1 MVDWTATDME
11 YRHLGR
17 TGLKVSSLSI
27 GSWVTYGGTSEEET
41 SLACM
46 TRALELGCNFFD
58 AAEVY
63 ADGKAELETTTAPVS
78 TAVTFPSSVAKV
90 VWVALG

>member
-1 MVDWTATDME
+1 MVDWSTTGME

-17 TGLKVSSLSI
+17 TGLKVSALSI
-27 GSWVTYGGTSEEET
+27 GSWVTYGGTSEEDT

-58 AAEVY
+58 AAEVSGLQ
-63 ADGKAELETTTAPVS
+63 ARN
-78 TAVTFPSSVAKV
+78 
-90 VWVALG
+90 

>member
-1 MVDWTATDME
+1 MAQKDCMVDWSTTGME

-17 TGLKVSSLSI
+17 TGLKVSALSI
-27 GSWVTYGGTSEEET
+27 GSWVTYGGTSEEDT

-58 AAEVY
+58 CAEVY
-63 ADGKAELETTTAPVS
+63 ADGTRPPLYCRMK
-78 TAVTFPSSVAKV
+78 
-90 VWVALG
+90 